1 MQIFLNKGVK
11 KHIMLQKRNCGYGW
25 QKGCWASL
33 VVSKLLWLHC
43 GKNIIAQARVLVFT
57 V

>member
-1 MQIFLNKGVK
+1 MAKGV
-11 KHIMLQKRNCGYGW
+11 LGQP
-25 QKGCWASL
+25 
-33 VVSKLLWLHC
+33 VVSKLLWLDC